1 MRRVHEINK
10 SAVASGHHLTDAAGP
25 LGIMKFKR
33 YNRFLTGTTI
43 QRGGFFVC
51 GGFFFVFFFLMPCCW
66 KYHMMC
72 RDVPKV

>member
-51 GGFFFVFFFLMPCCW
+51 VEFFFCFFFFNAMLLEIP
-66 KYHMMC
+66 Y
-72 RDVPKV
+72 DVQRCA

>member
-51 GGFFFVFFFLMPCCW
+51 VWVFFFGFFFFNAMLLKIP
-66 KYHMMC
+66 Y
-72 RDVPKV
+72 DVQRCA